1 MRLVKT
7 EIKVLHASASQVSI
21 ENIQTGNDDENSEKS
36 SSGCES
42 IGAYL
47 GKYAKS

>member
-7 EIKVLHASASQVSI
+7 EIKVLHASASQVPI

-36 SSGCES
+36 SSDWKRVRINWRLFGQ
-42 IGAYL
+42 I
-47 GKYAKS
+47 